1 MRSTTGEHWIA
12 LDHIRA
18 LAAFLVF
25 CWHFLHWMDGT
36 PVPFDGAPDV
46 FVLAPFD
53 EGHTG
58 VALFMALSGYIFAK
72 LLDGRRILI
81 GWFLWNRLLRLAPL
95 LLVTMALAGANIVL
109 HGGDWAGYAAS
120 LPLGLILPSW
130 PNGGW
135 SIAVE
140 LHFYVILPL
149 LLVVLRR
156 NPAWL
161 ALSLLGSIA
170 LRTGIFLQLGEVK
183 TAAYFTIIGR
193 YDDFVLGILAFQ
205 YRHHF
210 GRRHR
215 LALLVLLAYC
225 AFYWAFDRLGGSN
238 GLERSPIWII
248 LPTIE
253 AACFA
258 ALIAYYDQS
267 TAFRDRGVSWLVAKA
282 GAYSYSIY
290 LLHAFVVHHM
300 ARLLDR
306 YFDLSNFYVALAFA
320 VPAFLAMLPIGYL
333 SYRFIEAPP
342 LAYRRRYA
350 IADPAQSRPATN
362 ALDQEAREAL

>member
-1 MRSTTGEHWIA
+1 MHSSVPPSLSVSHAA
-12 LDHIRA
+12 LWTVASCSLSH
-18 LAAFLVF
+18 
-25 CWHFLHWMDGT
+25 T
-36 PVPFDGAPDV
+36 AP
-46 FVLAPFD
+46 
-53 EGHTG
+53 T
-58 VALFMALSGYIFAK
+58 S
-72 LLDGRRILI
+72 R
-81 GWFLWNRLLRLAPL
+81 PL

-140 LHFYVILPL
+140 LHFYVILPF

-210 GRRHR
+210 ARRHR
-215 LALLVLLAYC
+215 LALLK
-225 AFYWAFDRLGGSN
+225 F
-238 GLERSPIWII
+238 
-248 LPTIE
+248 
-253 AACFA
+253 
-258 ALIAYYDQS
+258 
-267 TAFRDRGVSWLVAKA
+267 
-282 GAYSYSIY
+282 
-290 LLHAFVVHHM
+290 
-300 ARLLDR
+300 
-306 YFDLSNFYVALAFA
+306 
-320 VPAFLAMLPIGYL
+320 
-333 SYRFIEAPP
+333 
-342 LAYRRRYA
+342 
-350 IADPAQSRPATN
+350 
-362 ALDQEAREAL
+362 